1 MSSLC
6 RTEEVKVP
14 FESGADSDLVAQV
27 KITDIT
33 VELWVTRTN
42 LTAPSGYGEQLL
54 HERE

>member
-27 KITDIT
+27 KITDVT
-33 VELWVTRTN
+33 VELWVT
-42 LTAPSGYGEQLL
+42 
-54 HERE
+54 